1 LTDPSAFWIQWPL
14 ALNKGWYCGTIPVSK
29 QEALRCFCYLYME
42 FIFHL
47 ILMGFFLMNSLGK
60 YFFWNHV
67 TVTVFD
73 IKEAQNGEM
82 KLFWTLKQQIPISGL
97 TLGLEPMTYHTQ
109 TLSHCIVVYS
119 THPHKRDSNSQLTT
133 LVVIGT
139 DCTGICISNYIYL
152 PYDHDGPSTCQCPPV
167 VAAVIEAVSM
177 I

>member
-1 LTDPSAFWIQWPL
+1 
-14 ALNKGWYCGTIPVSK
+14 
-29 QEALRCFCYLYME
+29 M
-42 FIFHL
+42 
-47 ILMGFFLMNSLGK
+47 
-60 YFFWNHV
+60 
-67 TVTVFD
+67 
-73 IKEAQNGEM
+73 
-82 KLFWTLKQQIPISGL
+82 KQQIPISGL